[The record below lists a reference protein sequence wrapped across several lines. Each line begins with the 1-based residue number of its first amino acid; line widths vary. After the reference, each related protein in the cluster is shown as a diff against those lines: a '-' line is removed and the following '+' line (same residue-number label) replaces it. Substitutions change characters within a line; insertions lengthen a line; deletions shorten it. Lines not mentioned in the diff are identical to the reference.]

1 MQFLTL
7 VFAASLGS
15 FASAAITYTLTEAS
29 NPTSDESDAY
39 AKIKSA
45 MDAAIARHDAL
56 ESTASKTI
64 TVEYNTGVT
73 TADGNFNGNI
83 RFGANRDYMTERTA
97 LHEISHTLG
106 VGVTSTFNSNCESN
120 NWPAANEL
128 LQSFDGAD
136 ATISC
141 GGSHFWPYGLN
152 YEDEMSDESANRHVQ
167 IINAMLSDG
176 MAN

>member
-7 VFAASLGS
+7 ILAASVGS

-29 NPTSDESDAY
+29 SPTSDESDAY
-39 AKIKSA
+39 TLIKSA
-45 MDAAIARHDAL
+45 MDAAIARHEAL
-56 ESTASKTI
+56 GSTASKTI
-64 TVEYNTGVT
+64 TVEYNTGVA
-73 TADGNFNGNI
+73 TADGSFNGNI
-83 RFGANRDYMTERTA
+83 RFGASRDYMTERTA

-106 VGVTSTFNSNCESN
+106 VGTTDTFNSNCESS
-120 NWPAANEL
+120 NWPTANEL

-152 YEDEMSDESANRHVQ
+152 YENEMSDENADRHVQ
-167 IINAMLSDG
+167 MINAMLSDG
-176 MAN
+176 MGN